1 MFKRKP
7 KSLKPQAI
15 QNYKVAYLDK
25 RSRSYHKIVM
35 TAFVGVFGLS
45 GAAYLF
51 STNAASS
58 EANNSTSSNTSLVLI
73 AVGLVIAAAVLIF
86 ALFMVS
92 RSHRK

>member
-7 KSLKPQAI
+7 KTPKPQAI

-35 TAFVGVFGLS
+35 TAFVSVFGLS

-58 EANNSTSSNTSLVLI
+58 DTNNSTNTNTSLMLV
-73 AVGLVIAAAVLIF
+73 AAGLVIAAAVLIF
-86 ALFMVS
+86 ALFVVS